1 MKFRD
6 LFATTRRDFDMI
18 YTTDETMDNI
28 REEYDTNRSPDDI
41 RYNASVADFL
51 KEQKAFDPIRVP
63 EEDPMGT
70 ELW

>member
-1 MKFRD
+1 MLHDSNPD
-6 LFATTRRDFDMI
+6 L
-18 YTTDETMDNI
+18 DNI

-51 KEQKAFDPIRVP
+51 KEQKAYDPMRVP
-63 EEDPMGT
+63 EEDPEA